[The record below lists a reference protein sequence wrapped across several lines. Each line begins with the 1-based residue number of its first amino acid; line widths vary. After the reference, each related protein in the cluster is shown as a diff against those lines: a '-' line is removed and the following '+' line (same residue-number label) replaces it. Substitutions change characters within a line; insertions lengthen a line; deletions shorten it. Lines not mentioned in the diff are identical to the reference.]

1 MFVYLGLQR
10 RKSIGLPI
18 MASRMSIPDLFRTTV
33 SSWADTA
40 AIRFADRTVSFAE
53 VDAAS
58 DRVASGLAALG
69 IGQGDR
75 VALYCIN
82 SAEFAICYLGIVKAG
97 GVVLPVNLLYS
108 PSEVSYVLAD
118 AGARILIYHPAMAEK
133 VAAVRASDVAL
144 DRVVAIGQKA
154 SADEM
159 TLDELTAAGGK
170 VPEPAFEVDE
180 DLAAILYTSG
190 TTGRPKGAML
200 THRNLVSNTRSVA
213 RALELRPGEDC
224 LLVVLPMFHSFAA
237 TVGMLTP
244 LLHGLSF
251 APVPKFEPA
260 LVSQTI
266 VAAGATVFLGV
277 PSMYNV
283 LLKLPDEDVAQWR
296 TVRYGVSG
304 GAAMPVEVMHRFEDR
319 FGIPI
324 HEGDGPTECGPV
336 TCVNPLSGPR
346 KPASVGLPIPDV
358 EIEIFDDDGR
368 ILPQGEMGEICVRGP
383 NVMKGYW
390 NLPEATAETFFGDW
404 VRTGDVGYK
413 DADGYL
419 FMVDRKKDMVIVNG
433 MNVYPRMVEEVL
445 YQHPA
450 IVEAA
455 VVGEPNAT
463 HGEIPVAH
471 VVLAGNAELSSGDLR
486 AWCRERLGQHEVPRK
501 VFFRDALPKNAAG
514 KILKRELRNA
524 GEVER
529 GVDSRTSGA

>member
-1 MFVYLGLQR
+1 MNVN
-10 RKSIGLPI
+10 PT
-18 MASRMSIPDLFRTTV
+18 IPDLFR
-33 SSWADTA
+33 ATA
-40 AIRFADRTVSFAE
+40 ASRADEAAVSFGDRSVSFAD

-58 DRVASGLAALG
+58 DRVARGLAAKG
-69 IGQGDR
+69 VEKGDR

-97 GVVLPVNLLYS
+97 AVVLPVNLLYS
-108 PSEVSYVLAD
+108 AAEVAFVLD
-118 AGARILIYHPAMAEK
+118 DSGARALIYHPAMAEK
-133 VAAVRASDVAL
+133 VAAVRPSVSVEFYVGIGEAVHDGDLTLNAL
-144 DRVVAIGQKA
+144 MAL
-154 SADEM
+154 E
-159 TLDELTAAGGK
+159 GGL
-170 VPEPAFEVDE
+170 PEPAIDPSE

-213 RALELRPGEDC
+213 RALELKPREDC

-244 LLHGLSF
+244 LLHGLRF
-251 APVPKFEPA
+251 APVPKFDPA

-266 VAAGATVFLGV
+266 GAVGATVFLGV
-277 PSMYNV
+277 PSMYGV
-283 LLKLPDEDVAQWR
+283 LLKLPDDMLPLWK
-296 TVRYGVSG
+296 TVRCGVSG
-304 GAAMPVEVMHRFEDR
+304 GAAMPVEIMQRFETR

-336 TCVNPLSGPR
+336 TCVNPMQGAR

-358 EIEIFDDDGR
+358 EIEIFDDEGKR
-368 ILPQGEMGEICVRGP
+368 LAQGEMGEICVRSP
-383 NVMKGYW
+383 SVMKGYW
-390 NLPEATAETFFGDW
+390 NLPDATAETFFGDW

-413 DADGYL
+413 DEDGYL

-450 IVEAA
+450 ILEAA
-455 VVGEPNAT
+455 VVGEPHET

-471 VVLAGNAELSSGDLR
+471 VVLAEGVALTSGELR

-501 VFFRDALPKNAAG
+501 VSFREALPKNATG
-514 KILKRELRNA
+514 KILKRELRIE

-529 GVDSRTSGA
+529 GVDHRAGD

>member
-1 MFVYLGLQR
+1 MT
-10 RKSIGLPI
+10 ST
-18 MASRMSIPDLFRTTV
+18 ATIPDLFR
-33 SSWADTA
+33 ATA
-40 AIRFADRTVSFAE
+40 ASCADDAAIVFPGRSLTYAE
-53 VDAAS
+53 VDTAS
-58 DRVASGLAALG
+58 DRVAAGLASLG
-69 IGQGDR
+69 LVKGDR

-108 PSEVSYVLAD
+108 PQEVAYVMND
-118 AGARILIYHPAMAEK
+118 AGVRVLICHPAMTDK
-133 VAAVRASDVAL
+133 VQTVRRLGVL
-144 DRVVAIGQKA
+144 PPHCIVIGDTA
-154 SADEM
+154 GDGES
-159 TLDELTAAGGK
+159 TLDALMTPGMET
-170 VPEPAFEVDE
+170 PAPDIDPAE

-200 THRNLVSNTRSVA
+200 THLNLVSNTRSVA
-213 RALELRPGEDC
+213 EALELRAGEDC

-251 APVPKFEPA
+251 APVPKFDPA
-260 LVSQTI
+260 LVTDTI
-266 VAAGATVFLGV
+266 AAVRATVFLGV

-283 LLKLPDEDVAQWR
+283 LLKLPDEALSKWKSI
-296 TVRYGVSG
+296 RYGVSG
-304 GAAMPVEVMHRFEDR
+304 GAAMPVEVMRKFENR
-319 FGIPI
+319 FGIAI

-336 TCVNPLSGPR
+336 TCVNPLGGPR

-368 ILPQGEMGEICVRGP
+368 QLPQGEMGEICVRGP

-390 NLPEATAETFFGDW
+390 KLPEATAETFFGDW

-413 DADGYL
+413 DEDGYL

-433 MNVYPRMVEEVL
+433 MNVYPRMVEEAL
-445 YQHPA
+445 YEHPA

-455 VVGEPNAT
+455 VVGEPHPT

-471 VVLAGNAELSSGDLR
+471 VVLAEGAALTSGEVR

-501 VFFRDALPKNAAG
+501 VVFRDALPKNATG
-514 KILKRELRNA
+514 KILQRELRIE
-524 GEVER
+524 GEIER
-529 GVDSRTSGA
+529 GVDCRDPA